1 MGPMPLLPAIK
12 PSQLVSVSSPM
23 GVTMP
28 TPVTTTLRFNE
39 APPAHKIRKA
49 KRPSSWDRGAAF
61 WLSERTENAAMNCAS
76 PLIILPL
83 P

>member
-1 MGPMPLLPAIK
+1 
-12 PSQLVSVSSPM
+12 
-23 GVTMP
+23 MP

-49 KRPSSWDRGAAF
+49 KKPSSQDRGAAF
-61 WLSERTENAAMNCAS
+61 WLSERAENAAMNSAS
-76 PLIILPL
+76 PMIILPS